1 MKKILAILIALLA
14 ALAVQTVAFAD
25 GEVTEM
31 EPAAAVSEDDET
43 TKTLDTQNKD
53 DQGLTYTLN
62 NDWTATVSACD
73 PTVTSIKIPS
83 NVESNGQTYT
93 VTSIGDRAFLSCGNL
108 TSVDIPDSVTSI
120 GDYAFANCYITS
132 VDIPDSVTSI
142 GDGAFVNCRITS
154 VDIPDSVTSIGDF
167 AFSRCRSLTSV
178 DIPDGVTSIG
188 NAAFSM
194 CYGLASV
201 TIPDSVTSIG
211 RNAFSD
217 CTNLT
222 SVTIPDSVTSIGRN
236 AFSDCTNLTSV
247 TIPDSVTS
255 IGRNAFWGCAGLTSI
270 TIPDSVTSIGDFAF
284 YYCTGLTSVTIPG
297 SVTSIGNGAF
307 QDCDRLTRITF
318 EGTVPEYW
326 GYSPFYDC
334 DAMQTISLSADMTQE
349 QQAAWKSALK
359 AAGLDNK
366 DIQFTGDLISEPTPT
381 PDPTPT
387 TPPVDNN
394 TAAEPASTPTVQQME
409 AAERP
414 DPQDVEATERYNFW
428 MDVKADLR
436 AAADGKTLR
445 VHVPADYTNMP
456 ASVMETIRLLDA
468 DVTVDLRWSGERLT
482 ITPATAQRKTA
493 LKAFWTFAQLC
504 ELYAQ

>member
-31 EPAAAVSEDDET
+31 EPTAAVSEDDET
-43 TKTLDTQNKD
+43 TKTLNAQNED
-53 DQGLTYTLN
+53 DQGLTYILN
-62 NDWTATVSACD
+62 NDETATVSACD

-93 VTSIGDRAFLSCGNL
+93 VTSIGNYAFWNCSVL

-120 GDYAFANCYITS
+120 GNSAFSLCSGLTS

-142 GDGAFVNCRITS
+142 GV
-154 VDIPDSVTSIGDF
+154 F
-167 AFSRCRSLTSV
+167 AFRGCSSLTE
-178 DIPDGVTSIG
+178 
-188 NAAFSM
+188 
-194 CYGLASV
+194 V

-211 RNAFSD
+211 GFAFGGCS
-217 CTNLT
+217 NLIE
-222 SVTIPDSVTSIGRN
+222 VTIPDSVTSIGN
-236 AFSDCTNLTSV
+236 GAFNYCTSLTSV
-247 TIPDSVTS
+247 TFMGKEPPSYFSPAFSNCTVL
-255 IGRNAFWGCAGLTSI
+255 NAVYLSDDLTEEERAEWEKVLN
-270 TIPDSVTSIGDFAF
+270 D
-284 YYCTGLTSVTIPG
+284 
-297 SVTSIGNGAF
+297 
-307 QDCDRLTRITF
+307 
-318 EGTVPEYW
+318 
-326 GYSPFYDC
+326 
-334 DAMQTISLSADMTQE
+334 
-349 QQAAWKSALK
+349 
-359 AAGLDNK
+359 AGLDTTI
-366 DIQFTGDLISEPTPT
+366 IQYTDLTPDPEPTPT

-387 TPPVDNN
+387 TPPADNT

-428 MDVKADLR
+428 MGVKADLR

-445 VHVPADYTNMP
+445 VYVPADYTNMP
-456 ASVMETIRLLDA
+456 ASVMEQIRLLDA
-468 DVTVDLRWSGERLT
+468 DVTVDLRWNGERLT

-493 LKAFWTFAQLC
+493 LKAYWTFAQLC

>member
-31 EPAAAVSEDDET
+31 EPTTTVSEDDET
-43 TKTLDTQNKD
+43 TKTLNAQNKD

-62 NDWTATVSACD
+62 NDGTATVSGCD
-73 PTVTSIKIPS
+73 RTVTSIKIPS

-93 VTSIGDRAFLSCGNL
+93 VTSIGDYAFWNCSGLTSVDIPDGVTSIGDYAFWNCSGL

-120 GDYAFANCYITS
+120 GNYAFSWCS
-132 VDIPDSVTSI
+132 
-142 GDGAFVNCRITS
+142 G
-154 VDIPDSVTSIGDF
+154 
-167 AFSRCRSLTSV
+167 LTSV

-188 NAAFSM
+188 YYAFGGCSS
-194 CYGLASV
+194 LTEV

-211 RNAFSD
+211 GYAFGGCSS
-217 CTNLT
+217 LT
-222 SVTIPDSVTSIGRN
+222 EVTIPDSVTVIDSGTFIE
-236 AFSDCTNLTSV
+236 CTDLTSV
-247 TIPDSVTS
+247 DIPDGVTT
-255 IGRNAFWGCAGLTSI
+255 IGEE
-270 TIPDSVTSIGDFAF
+270 AF

-297 SVTSIGNGAF
+297 SVTSIGDRAF
-307 QDCDRLTRITF
+307 GDCTKLTNITF
-318 EGTVPEYW
+318 AGANPPSFGPNV
-326 GYSPFYDC
+326 FYHC
-334 DAMQTISLSADMTQE
+334 NALQTISLSADMTQAQRAE
-349 QQAAWKSALK
+349 WEEVLK
-359 AAGLDNK
+359 RVIPEGCQ
-366 DIQFTGDLISEPTPT
+366 IEYTDLTPA

-387 TPPVDNN
+387 TPPADNN
-394 TAAEPASTPTVQQME
+394 TATETASAPTVQQME
-409 AAERP
+409 SAERP
-414 DPQDVEATERYNFW
+414 DPQDVEATERYSFW
-428 MDVKADLR
+428 MGVKADLR

-456 ASVMETIRLLDA
+456 ASVMEQIRLLDA

-482 ITPATAQRKTA
+482 ITPETAQRKTA

>member
-31 EPAAAVSEDDET
+31 EPTAAVSEDDET
-43 TKTLDTQNKD
+43 TKTLNAQNED
-53 DQGLTYTLN
+53 DQGLTYILN
-62 NDWTATVSACD
+62 NDETATVSACD

-93 VTSIGDRAFLSCGNL
+93 VTSIGNYAFWNCSVL

-120 GDYAFANCYITS
+120 GNSAFSLCSGLTS

-142 GDGAFVNCRITS
+142 GVFAFRGCSSLTEVT
-154 VDIPDSVTSIGDF
+154 IPDSVTSIGDG
-167 AFSRCRSLTSV
+167 AFYSCSSLTSV

-188 NAAFSM
+188 
-194 CYGLASV
+194 G
-201 TIPDSVTSIG
+201 
-211 RNAFSD
+211 NAFES
-217 CTNLT
+217 CHSLT
-222 SVTIPDSVTSIGRN
+222 SVTIPDSVTSIGGF
-236 AFSDCTNLTSV
+236 AFRGCSSLTEV

-255 IGRNAFWGCAGLTSI
+255 IGGFAFGGCSNLI
-270 TIPDSVTSIGDFAF
+270 EVTIPDSVTSIGNGAF
-284 YYCTGLTSVTIPG
+284 NYCTSLTSVTFMGKEPP
-297 SVTSIGNGAF
+297 SYFSPAF
-307 QDCDRLTRITF
+307 SNCTVLNAVYLSDDLTEEERA
-318 EGTVPEYW
+318 EWEKVLN
-326 GYSPFYDC
+326 D
-334 DAMQTISLSADMTQE
+334 
-349 QQAAWKSALK
+349 
-359 AAGLDNK
+359 AGLDTTI
-366 DIQFTGDLISEPTPT
+366 IQYTDLTPDPEPTPT

-387 TPPVDNN
+387 TPPADNT

-428 MDVKADLR
+428 MGVKADLR

-456 ASVMETIRLLDA
+456 ASVMEQIRLLDA
-468 DVTVDLRWSGERLT
+468 DVTVDLRWNGERLA